1 MIQGRGGGAG
11 VVVIGETGLKDR
23 RRGDPGADRGGG
35 RGGGAGWE
43 RGDWRDRAGKQE
55 AW

>member
-1 MIQGRGGGAG
+1 M
-11 VVVIGETGLKDR
+11 VIGETGLEGR
-23 RRGDPGADRGGG
+23 RRGDPGAERGGG
-35 RGGGAGWE
+35 GVGAGWE